1 MEVETNND
9 DIGFIRK
16 EPEQAATNNNII
28 QNLASKDSNQ
38 EKLILNDVSLAS
50 AALDVDTEMNFT

>member
-50 AALDVDTEMNFT
+50 AALDVDT